1 MIRVNTR
8 WISLVNNTSFH
19 LNLQIVTAQPVPKK
33 NWAHRN
39 HVSGE
44 GGWSDRAE
52 SVQLVGLV
60 QNFRF
65 YLGSRAGPACQ
76 DGTPG

>member
-1 MIRVNTR
+1 MLRVNNR

-19 LNLQIVTAQPVPKK
+19 LNLQIITAQEELD
-33 NWAHRN
+33 WAHRI
-39 HVSGE
+39 HVSRE

-52 SVQLVGLV
+52 PVQLVGLV

-65 YLGSRAGPACQ
+65 YLGSRAGTAWQ
-76 DGTPG
+76 NGTPGW